1 MFPCKELFGV
11 LDLDIVLGKQK
22 SLRARGKFAGREPVR
37 RMGRGSAGLRKLT
50 QISPFTNALFFS
62 FTQTSHI

>member
-37 RMGRGSAGLRKLT
+37 RMGRGFVGSSQQSIFKFAMTAGLKK
-50 QISPFTNALFFS
+50 
-62 FTQTSHI
+62 